1 VREARAAGTLSHPN
15 IVAVYDFGQEGD
27 TAYIVMEFIRG
38 RTLEAIL
45 AESVPHPPEE
55 WSLAILGDVARG
67 LDYAHAHGVFHRD
80 VKPANIMVEEDGG
93 VKIADFGIAKVAWTN
108 TMTLTTTG
116 VVVGS
121 PHYMAPEQL
130 QGEEADARSDI
141 FAFGCVLYELLSG
154 KRAFAGPSVASVIA
168 AILEREP
175 APLLMAPPLERVIRK
190 CLVKDPDERFQN
202 ARDLKYNL
210 ALAMEQKPAATVGA
224 RSRPWLWIVAGLA
237 TAVALAIGA
246 VHFLSGT
253 PPALLTTFT
262 VLPEEKTALA
272 GQVAVSPDGRRIVFT
287 ARDSA
292 GNRQLWLRALDSVE
306 TRRLPGTEGVQ
317 FPAWSPDG
325 RWIGFCDPYQLK
337 KIDVASGQ
345 VFTVADAGRMVRGLV
360 WAPDGTIFVG
370 TQGGPI
376 RRVPAAGGEPE
387 PLTVLDRSLGEV
399 EHEYPWL
406 LPGGKRL
413 LFFVHSS
420 QPGTQGIWVASL
432 PKLTDRKRLLA
443 DDSVAAYAGGYL
455 LFVRGGALMAQPF
468 DPERAKL
475 SGAPESVE
483 SKIGYAPASGD
494 AAFGV
499 SSSGVLAWSPVHSVA
514 SKARLTWFDRSG
526 VRLGDVGP
534 AKSYNSVA
542 LSPDG
547 KRIVASNL
555 DTNTTFPFLTL
566 LILDLAR
573 GTTTDLGRQG
583 ASCLYPVWSP
593 DASQIAYGAMRGGVP
608 ELFVQSSSGAGEEQ
622 GILENGRPKAP
633 TDWSLDGRFL
643 LYRESSDIGRR
654 SLWTLAMKGDRKPE
668 RLLPADF
675 SSSNG
680 QFSPDGRWVA
690 YAATESPVQQVYVQ
704 SFPPGRGKWQIST
717 DGGGQ
722 PRWRHDGKELFY
734 VDPLGKMM
742 SVETKPGATSGP
754 GPPKPLFTFR
764 GSKNPWGTFRYDV
777 TGDGRKFIILTPFE
791 ETSFDPLH
799 IVLNWTAGLKK

>member
-1 VREARAAGTLSHPN
+1 
-15 IVAVYDFGQEGD
+15 
-27 TAYIVMEFIRG
+27 
-38 RTLEAIL
+38 
-45 AESVPHPPEE
+45 
-55 WSLAILGDVARG
+55 
-67 LDYAHAHGVFHRD
+67 
-80 VKPANIMVEEDGG
+80 
-93 VKIADFGIAKVAWTN
+93 
-108 TMTLTTTG
+108 
-116 VVVGS
+116 
-121 PHYMAPEQL
+121 
-130 QGEEADARSDI
+130 
-141 FAFGCVLYELLSG
+141 
-154 KRAFAGPSVASVIA
+154 
-168 AILEREP
+168 
-175 APLLMAPPLERVIRK
+175 
-190 CLVKDPDERFQN
+190 
-202 ARDLKYNL
+202 
-210 ALAMEQKPAATVGA
+210 
-224 RSRPWLWIVAGLA
+224 
-237 TAVALAIGA
+237 
-246 VHFLSGT
+246 
-253 PPALLTTFT
+253 
-262 VLPEEKTALA
+262 
-272 GQVAVSPDGRRIVFT
+272 
-287 ARDSA
+287 
-292 GNRQLWLRALDSVE
+292 
-306 TRRLPGTEGVQ
+306 
-317 FPAWSPDG
+317 
-325 RWIGFCDPYQLK
+325 
-337 KIDVASGQ
+337 
-345 VFTVADAGRMVRGLV
+345 
-360 WAPDGTIFVG
+360 
-370 TQGGPI
+370 
-376 RRVPAAGGEPE
+376 
-387 PLTVLDRSLGEV
+387 
-399 EHEYPWL
+399 
-406 LPGGKRL
+406 
-413 LFFVHSS
+413 
-420 QPGTQGIWVASL
+420 
-432 PKLTDRKRLLA
+432 
-443 DDSVAAYAGGYL
+443 
-455 LFVRGGALMAQPF
+455 MAQPF
-468 DPERAKL
+468 DPERAEL
-475 SGAPESVE
+475 SGTPEAVT
-483 SKIGYAPASGD
+483 SKIGYSPTSGYGT
-494 AAFGV
+494 FSV
-499 SSSGVLAWSPVHSVA
+499 SSSGVLAWSPVFSA
-514 SKARLTWFDRSG
+514 LSKARLTWFDRSG

-547 KRIVASNL
+547 KRIAASNM
-555 DTNTTFPFLTL
+555 DTNTPYPL